1 MLQITT
7 GSASSP
13 SGGGIGMG
21 ARPPLA
27 RLRSFVGSG
36 PSDGLLS
43 NLLVRHDG
51 NVSAAANAYFEDR
64 AAAEAAPAP
73 SSRRAPLLT
82 DGQRE
87 DRVDHLR
94 DRLLAAGR
102 ALSSA
107 DMRAMLERVD
117 FDVDEAM
124 RAGAPA
130 ASTSEGSIRELL

>member
-1 MLQITT
+1 M
-7 GSASSP
+7 
-13 SGGGIGMG
+13 
-21 ARPPLA
+21 
-27 RLRSFVGSG
+27 GSG

-87 DRVDHLR
+87 DRVDDLR

-130 ASTSEGSIRELL
+130 ASSSEGSIRELL